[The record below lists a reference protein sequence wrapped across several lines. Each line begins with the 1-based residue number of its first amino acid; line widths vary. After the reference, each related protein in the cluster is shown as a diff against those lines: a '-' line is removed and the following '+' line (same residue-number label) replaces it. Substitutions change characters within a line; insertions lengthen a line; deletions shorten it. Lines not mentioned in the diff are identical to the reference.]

1 MLHSMVWSFLG
12 DKKKYYFLVLLTFL
26 KILQNDELLFYLQ
39 APSRPGCRAPCW
51 GTGPV
56 SSQWAIH
63 STTTGSM
70 VCHSSTASP
79 SETVRNPGMLT
90 TTRCF
95 VCYLKSLC
103 HCCRWGDLQEQVSEE
118 RNLQKELHVQ
128 QDCCLRVWNDGLSGS
143 LQKHLLQVMGGKKKK
158 KSRLTSVPSNQ
169 SQRTDKG
176 VCRQSVY
183 APLQRHPGLHRQ
195 QLDQYHSLWQ
205 GLLRQLRDQLHQPDW
220 PRYPGNRG
228 QGNFFESPC
237 KGWMMWL
244 KLMTLASFL

>member
-1 MLHSMVWSFLG
+1 MF
-12 DKKKYYFLVLLTFL
+12 TFL
-26 KILQNDELLFYLQ
+26 RNLQNNKLLFYLQ
-39 APSRPGCRAPCW
+39 VPFQHGFRAPCW

-56 SSQWAIH
+56 SSRWAIH

-79 SETVRNPGMLT
+79 SETVRNPGVLT

-95 VCYLKSLC
+95 VCSFLKSLR

-128 QDCCLRVWNDGLSGS
+128 QDCCLWVWDDGLSRS
-143 LQKHLLQVMGGKKKK
+143 LQKHLLQVMEKK
-158 KSRLTSVPSNQ
+158 KSSLTSAPSNQ

-176 VCRQSVY
+176 VCRQSIY

-195 QLDQYHSLWQ
+195 QLDQHHSLWQ
-205 GLLRQLRDQLHQPDW
+205 GLLRQLRGQLH
-220 PRYPGNRG
+220 
-228 QGNFFESPC
+228 
-237 KGWMMWL
+237 
-244 KLMTLASFL
+244 